1 MAPSDN
7 DEGGVMVMCDDCRV
21 WQHTACMM
29 VPEEAIPENYF
40 CEQCRPDLHTD
51 LLRRVPLLYFPVL
64 AVGLPLAPRRH
75 SNLVPPNRRL
85 GSKKVRRPRRRS
97 SATRILTR
105 DTSTSPAPNSMLQK
119 PKSPKRRLTM
129 NSHAAAYDE
138 LLAAQASK
146 QERHEDEE
154 EDPLPIMYV
163 GPKPRKRKRSTATS
177 VPDPERYVLLVYFM
191 YFNSFID
198 VFWPCSAGPPAKR
211 PRSNSVASE
220 QRTPL
225 MTETPAPILEEPADP
240 PPEQH
245 LEEEPTPAPA
255 PPPRGKRGAGA
266 KKGAKAIKAPTP
278 LPEVEAEGESI
289 CGARHMSL
297 FNRLGTDLWASETPV
312 RPPPKAG
319 KQPNQYS
326 GRKAGAHSPV
336 KRGASNAE
344 TSKRNAVSNSNK
356 DSNKNT
362 RASSPAGL
370 LTTWHLPEHLQH
382 LKDLLPSDIP
392 KPLDVRIGP
401 GVETTQ
407 ERGVKVK
414 WPTKRMTIGDMNKRV
429 RNLLEY
435 VSREQTQ
442 LQERHSRAE
451 ALDTAI
457 KEGRY
462 KPVIIQNIP
471 MEMEVVPVEEDVKPD
486 IEAEKE
492 PEPAEENEGPRTR
505 SSVAAAQPIDPNNP
519 IVQWCSLSTEQMLED
534 LLTEVLAF
542 REKYTYRPKAKRQN
556 GVLA

>member
-1 MAPSDN
+1 
-7 DEGGVMVMCDDCRV
+7 
-21 WQHTACMM
+21 M
-29 VPEEAIPENYF
+29 VPEDAIPENYF

-51 LLRRVPLLYFPVL
+51 LLRRVFLLYFPVL
-64 AVGLPLAPRRH
+64 VVGLPLAPRRH

-85 GSKKVRRPRRRS
+85 GSKKFRRPRRRS

-105 DTSTSPAPNSMLQK
+105 DTSTSPAPNPMLQK

-138 LLAAQASK
+138 LLATQASK

-177 VPDPERYVLLVYFM
+177 VPDPERYVLLVHVM
-191 YFNSFID
+191 YFISFTD
-198 VFWPCSAGPPAKR
+198 AFGQCSAGPPAKR
-211 PRSNSVASE
+211 PRSNSVTSE
-220 QRTPL
+220 QRTAPT
-225 MTETPAPILEEPADP
+225 TEPTAPILEEPAEP
-240 PPEQH
+240 PPEH
-245 LEEEPTPAPA
+245 HSEEEPTPAPA
-255 PPPRGKRGAGA
+255 PPPRGKRGAGT
-266 KKGAKAIKAPTP
+266 KKGPKATKAPTP
-278 LPEVEAEGESI
+278 LPEVEAEGGSI
-289 CGARHMSL
+289 YVAEHMSL
-297 FNRLGTDLWASETPV
+297 FSRSGTNFWTSETLI
-312 RPPPKAG
+312 RPTTKAS

-326 GRKAGAHSPV
+326 GRKGGAHSPV
-336 KRGASNAE
+336 KRGNAAASNADA
-344 TSKRNAVSNSNK
+344 SKRNTVSSNK

-382 LKDLLPSDIP
+382 LKDILPSDIP
-392 KPLDVRIGP
+392 KPLDVRTGS
-401 GVETTQ
+401 GAETTQ

-442 LQERHSRAE
+442 LQERQSRAE
-451 ALDTAI
+451 SLDAAV

-462 KPVIIQNIP
+462 KPVTTQNTP
-471 MEMEVVPVEEDVKPD
+471 MEVDMVPVEEDVKPE

-492 PEPAEENEGPRTR
+492 PEPVEENEGPRTR
-505 SSVAAAQPIDPNNP
+505 SSVAVAQPPDPNNP
-519 IVQWCSLSTEQMLED
+519 IVQWYSLSTEQMLED

-542 REKYTYRPKAKRQN
+542 QEKYTYRPKAKRQN